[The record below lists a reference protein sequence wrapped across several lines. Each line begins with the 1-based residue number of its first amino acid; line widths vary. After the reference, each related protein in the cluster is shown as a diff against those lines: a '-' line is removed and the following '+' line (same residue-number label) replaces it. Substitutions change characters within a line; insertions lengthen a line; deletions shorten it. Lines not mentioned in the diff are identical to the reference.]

1 MADAG
6 FEEQIT
12 DLATANGWAV
22 SDLNSRRAII
32 RFDLPSG
39 RTQTLYA
46 IELGEVIELSVPSML
61 VFDTVD
67 DVPRDL
73 ALACLRRS
81 AKTKVGFWCLEQIEG
96 KHTFS
101 FMWNAPRKL
110 LDKDAFGQIVRAL
123 VVGCDEFESEVVV
136 DPDALDR
143 ELEDLLGEPSDDG
156 FDELGPD
163 DDDGPGTA

>member
-1 MADAG
+1 MGDAG

-12 DLATANGWAV
+12 ELATSNGWAV

-101 FMWNAPRKL
+101 FMWNAPRDV
-110 LDKDAFGQIVRAL
+110 LDSDAFGQIVRAL

-136 DPDALDR
+136 DPDTLDR
-143 ELEDLLGEPSDDG
+143 ELKDLLAEVDEDPDG
-156 FDELGPD
+156 
-163 DDDGPGTA
+163 DDDGPGLS